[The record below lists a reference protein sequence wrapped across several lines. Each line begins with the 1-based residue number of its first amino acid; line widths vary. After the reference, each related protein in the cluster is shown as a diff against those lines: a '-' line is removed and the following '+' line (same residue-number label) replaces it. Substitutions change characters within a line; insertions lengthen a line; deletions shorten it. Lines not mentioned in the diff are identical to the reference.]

1 MGVTAEAFSKRSPTH
16 LELAGGVLAIKDV
29 LVTLVFMQVMQ
40 KMGMKHSP
48 ADIEEMIK
56 AAGSDCGKVDR
67 EQFLKMVSSG

>member
-1 MGVTAEAFSKRSPTH
+1 MGRGYVSGGD
-16 LELAGGVLAIKDV
+16 LAGKNVLIKDCF
-29 LVTLVFMQVMQ
+29 LQVMQ

-67 EQFLKMVSSG
+67 EQFLKMVSTG

>member
-1 MGVTAEAFSKRSPTH
+1 MSGGG
-16 LELAGGVLAIKDV
+16 LAGKNV
-29 LVTLVFMQVMQ
+29 LVKACSMQVMQ

-67 EQFLKMVSSG
+67 EQFLKMVSTG